1 MVKRV
6 TIKMRNLKKVL
17 LGGSSD
23 ILHLALF
30 LSMLKV
36 NPDAIF
42 SDFAT
47 STMGSSSGLDLTFD
61 DNNANNGDVWTQTF
75 YNQQVRYRDN
85 CSFRGL
91 F

>member
-17 LGGSSD
+17 LGSEM
-23 ILHLALF
+23 LHLALF

-75 YNQQVRYRDN
+75 YNQQVRSRDI
-85 CSFRGL
+85 CSFRWL